1 MLRVESVKQQPSSQ
15 VLSMEIPVALVAPRI
30 GSGRYIFVEFVDPLG
45 VDFNKI
51 YATVNILKTPKTT
64 FIKHS
69 PSS

>member
-1 MLRVESVKQQPSSQ
+1 
-15 VLSMEIPVALVAPRI
+15 MEIPVALVAPRI

-69 PSS
+69 PSSWVNSFLAVHEISRG